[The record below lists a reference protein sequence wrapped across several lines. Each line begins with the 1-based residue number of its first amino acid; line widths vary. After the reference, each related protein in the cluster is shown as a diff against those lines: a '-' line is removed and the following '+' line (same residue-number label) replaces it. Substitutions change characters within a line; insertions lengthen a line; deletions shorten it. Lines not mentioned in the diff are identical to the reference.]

1 MCPQFLV
8 AASHSV
14 RKGGKRW
21 QGELA
26 KGIPFS
32 HYPLSLPR
40 PTCAALCW
48 FAHIWFMADFVYA
61 QFENR
66 LHFLRLLLPCLVSP
80 LMLFQLFGV
89 RLFVLTSVTKASFA
103 SFCTLFCLFCLC
115 FLLFVLFF
123 VPFFCHFLR
132 LFDINITLLVRRCYF
147 SSFCVWQRMCVC
159 LCVCVH
165 SSNSIHLLQICRVAF
180 CLFKCLLKLSVCC
193 CFCCCFFYSSCIC
206 L

>member
-123 VPFFCHFLR
+123 VLFLPFFAHVWHQYNFTCPSLLLFIFL
-132 LFDINITLLVRRCYF
+132 
-147 SSFCVWQRMCVC
+147 CVAAHMCVS
-159 LCVCVH
+159 LCVCAQFQLYSLAPNLPSCVLPFQMPVEIV
-165 SSNSIHLLQICRVAF
+165 SLLLLLL
-180 CLFKCLLKLSVCC
+180 LFFLQ
-193 CFCCCFFYSSCIC
+193 
-206 L
+206 